1 MKKPLFVHMLK
12 AQQLIVIITA
22 TIVTDYT
29 FSLFLTQIEEIMQNK
44 KRKLK
49 NTSRVQWPIIKSTSE
64 SLRAILFDL
73 GAWLAVGPV

>member
-1 MKKPLFVHMLK
+1 MLK

-29 FSLFLTQIEEIMQNK
+29 FLTQIEQIMQNK

-49 NTSRVQWPIIKSTSE
+49 NTSRVQLPIMKSTSE

-73 GAWLAVGPV
+73 GAWLGAGPV